1 MENIIDKI
9 MSFEFGFYL
18 LVGIDLLY
26 IILREGRLL
35 FTHLASKTKTTKD
48 DEIVAKI
55 YEVLDKYKVTIKK
68 ASDEIQ
74 KNKKKKEDKQ

>member
-18 LVGIDLLY
+18 LVGVDLLY
-26 IILREGRLL
+26 IILREGRIL

-68 ASDEIQ
+68 ASDEVQ
-74 KNKKKKEDKQ
+74 KNKNKKK

>member
-26 IILREGRLL
+26 IVLREGRIL

-68 ASDEIQ
+68 ASDEVQ
-74 KNKKKKEDKQ
+74 KNKKKKEDK

>member
-26 IILREGRLL
+26 IILREGRIL
-35 FTHLASKTKTTKD
+35 FTHIASKTKTTKD

-68 ASDEIQ
+68 ASDEVQ
-74 KNKKKKEDKQ
+74 KNKKKKEDK

>member
-74 KNKKKKEDKQ
+74 KNKKKKEDK

>member
-18 LVGIDLLY
+18 LVGLDLLY
-26 IILREGRLL
+26 IVLREGRIL

-68 ASDEIQ
+68 ASDEVQ
-74 KNKKKKEDKQ
+74 KNKNKKK

>member
-26 IILREGRLL
+26 IILREGRIL

-68 ASDEIQ
+68 ASDEVQ
-74 KNKKKKEDKQ
+74 KNKNKKK

>member
-26 IILREGRLL
+26 IILREGRIL

-74 KNKKKKEDKQ
+74 KNKKKKEDK

>member
-18 LVGIDLLY
+18 LVAIDLIY
-26 IILREGRLL
+26 IILREGRAL

-55 YEVLDKYKVTIKK
+55 YEVLDKYKNTFAKASAEIKK
-68 ASDEIQ
+68 
-74 KNKKKKEDKQ
+74 NKEKKSK

>member
-26 IILREGRLL
+26 IILREGRIL

-55 YEVLDKYKVTIKK
+55 YEVLEKYKVTIKK
-68 ASDEIQ
+68 ASDEVQ
-74 KNKKKKEDKQ
+74 KNKNKKK

>member
-26 IILREGRLL
+26 IILREGHIL
-35 FTHLASKTKTTKD
+35 FTHIASKTKTTKD

-68 ASDEIQ
+68 ASDEVQ
-74 KNKKKKEDKQ
+74 KNKKKKEDK